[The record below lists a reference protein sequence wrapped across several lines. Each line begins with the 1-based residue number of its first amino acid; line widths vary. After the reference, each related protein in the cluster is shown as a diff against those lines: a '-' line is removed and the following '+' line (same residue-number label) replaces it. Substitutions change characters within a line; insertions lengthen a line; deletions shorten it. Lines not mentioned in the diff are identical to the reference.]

1 MVQLIDKSLQN
12 DNALQNI
19 GAIDRSFRI
28 IVGAG
33 LIGAFMLMDVTTTT
47 IWFAAMPLVGVVMC
61 LSGILGWCPLY
72 AMFSTKSC
80 GVDSSNPCGT
90 LPYQL
95 DKLFHIHHKPGR

>member
-12 DNALQNI
+12 ENALQNI
-19 GAIDRSFRI
+19 GAIDRGFRI
-28 IVGAG
+28 VVGAG
-33 LIGAFMLMDVTTTT
+33 LIGAFMLMETAAASMWLV
-47 IWFAAMPLVGVVMC
+47 AMPLVGAIMC

-95 DKLFHIHHKPGR
+95 KKLFHIQN